1 MQWCFGIILMVC
13 QSAEAP
19 KAPLDT
25 YCRIAKPVRPSI
37 RDTEETKIQAA
48 REFAKWKENCQNKG
62 VGR

>member
-13 QSAEAP
+13 QPEDAP

-25 YCRIAKPVRPSI
+25 YCRIHQPVRPS
-37 RDTEETKIQAA
+37 RQDTKETQVQAA
-48 REFAKWKENCQNKG
+48 REFAKWKANCQKG